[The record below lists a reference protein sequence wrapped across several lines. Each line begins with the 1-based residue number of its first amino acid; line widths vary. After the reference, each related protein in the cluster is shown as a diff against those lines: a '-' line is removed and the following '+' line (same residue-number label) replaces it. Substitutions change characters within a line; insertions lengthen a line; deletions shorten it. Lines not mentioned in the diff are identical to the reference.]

1 MVVYNVGCVFVYFC
15 VGQKNIFGYNFVALS
30 NVILKKYLQ
39 WKAWNKFTQDF
50 ILSTFNLTF
59 GLKS

>member
-1 MVVYNVGCVFVYFC
+1 MLVVFLSIFV
-15 VGQKNIFGYNFVALS
+15 VDTKIIFGYNFVALS

-50 ILSTFNLTF
+50 ILSTFNLTV